1 MTSYER
7 IKAMSVEEKLA
18 YNKLS
23 EMTVEQKLELY
34 NKYNNYK
41 LCGICSITG
50 CNGLTLGPNGPIYPR
65 CADGN
70 FNDYVSLEK
79 LDDECLQIILDELE

>member
-1 MTSYER
+1 MTNYER
-7 IKAMSVEEKLA
+7 IKGMSVEENIA

-23 EMTVEQKLELY
+23 EMTVEQKFELY
-34 NKYNNYK
+34 NKSNDYK

-65 CADGN
+65 CSDGN
-70 FNDYVSLEK
+70 VNDYVNFEK
-79 LDDECLQIILDELE
+79 LDDECFQIILDELE